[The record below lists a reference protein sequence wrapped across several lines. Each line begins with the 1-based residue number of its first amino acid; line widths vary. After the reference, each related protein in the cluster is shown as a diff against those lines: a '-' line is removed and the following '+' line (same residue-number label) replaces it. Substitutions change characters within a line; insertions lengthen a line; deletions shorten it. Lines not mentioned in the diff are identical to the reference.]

1 MARLRVNGF
10 SVSLDGYGAG
20 PRQSMKEPLGEGGM
34 SLHEWMFRT
43 RTFCAMIG
51 KEGGETGVDDE
62 FAARGFENVGAWI
75 LGRNMFGPPPRN
87 GATERGAWGDDSWKG
102 WWGEEPP
109 YHAPVFVLTHHP
121 RAPSVMRGGTTFHFV
136 TGGAEEARERALA
149 AAGGKDVRVGG
160 GAATV
165 RQYLAARQIDEMH
178 VAVSPR
184 AVLGS
189 GEHLWSGLDLK
200 LLGYEVV
207 ERVATEQAEHVV
219 LRRKG

>member
-20 PRQSMKEPLGEGGM
+20 PRQSMKEPLGEGGE

-43 RTFCAMIG
+43 RTFFAMIG
-51 KEGGETGVDDE
+51 KEGGETGVDDD

-75 LGRNMFGPPPRN
+75 LGRNMFGPPPRD
-87 GATERGAWGDDSWKG
+87 GETERGVWRDDSWKG

-121 RAPSVMRGGTTFHFV
+121 RAPIVMRGGTTFHFV
-136 TGGAEEARERALA
+136 TGGIGEARERALA
-149 AAGGKDVRVGG
+149 AAGGRDVRVGG

-165 RQYLAARQIDEMH
+165 RQYLAAREIDEMH

-184 AVLGS
+184 VVLGS

-219 LRRKG
+219 LRRTA